1 MKFAVVVFPGS
12 NCDHDAYHA
21 AKHVLG
27 QDAEFIWHKDT
38 TLQGADVVV
47 LPIMQEVTRFASRGG
62 PVLGICNGFQVL
74 LEAGLLPGA
83 MLRNRSVKFQCEH
96 VYVKAE
102 QTDTPFTV
110 ECRTGQV
117 LRIQL

>member
-38 TLQGADVVV
+38 SL
-47 LPIMQEVTRFASRGG
+47 
-62 PVLGICNGFQVL
+62 
-74 LEAGLLPGA
+74 
-83 MLRNRSVKFQCEH
+83 
-96 VYVKAE
+96 KAP
-102 QTDTPFTV
+102 TS
-110 ECRTGQV
+110 
-117 LRIQL
+117 